1 MQVRVGDR
9 VRMRDGRVV
18 DVTDAADQD
27 ADAWRTYS
35 VKGIFNDGEWDAEEY
50 ISSESPAETIF
61 VGTEVR
67 YAEKGEAKG
76 GGTVVSDMSEVVS
89 ILN

>member
-61 VGTEVR
+61 VGTD
-67 YAEKGEAKG
+67 AN